1 VPAAPAL
8 PPGPA
13 LPRPL
18 QTLGWITRPGPFLQ
32 RCHARYG
39 DVFTLRIGGG
49 PPWALLADPG
59 AIREVF
65 TGDPRVLHAGQ
76 ANVIL
81 RPLLGPRSVLLLDDD
96 AHLAERRRLLP
107 AFHGARIARLA
118 ALMADATSRE
128 VAAWPRGTP
137 VELLPRLQA
146 LTLEIVVRAIFGVRE
161 EDRRERLREGLRTA
175 LDWASDPR
183 RFAPV
188 ALLGARRTEAL
199 GIISRAFA
207 PVDALLAEEIA
218 RRRSA
223 PGLEGRDDVLSSLI
237 AAGEHD
243 DRALRDELMTLL
255 VAGHETTASALAWAL
270 ERLARHPGAWA
281 RVRAGDEA
289 YTEAVVKETLRLRP
303 VLAIVLRLLTEPL
316 EIAGHRLPA
325 GVAVAPCI
333 FLLHRRADLYPD
345 PLRFRPERFLG
356 EDPPSYAWIPFGGG
370 TRRCLGASFALLEMR
385 TVLAAIAAHADL
397 RAAEAPD
404 EPARRR
410 AVTLA
415 PARGARVVVG

>member
-1 VPAAPAL
+1 VRSAPAL
-8 PPGPA
+8 PPGPR

-18 QTLGWITRPGPFLQ
+18 QTLGWIARPDPFLHGCQ
-32 RCHARYG
+32 RRYG
-39 DVFTLRIGGG
+39 DVFTLRVGGG
-49 PPWALLADPG
+49 PPWAMVSDP
-59 AIREVF
+59 AAVREVF

-76 ANVIL
+76 ANAIL
-81 RPLLGPRSVLLLDDD
+81 RPLLGPRSVLLLDED

-107 AFHGARIARLA
+107 AFHGARIARLG
-118 ALMADATSRE
+118 ALMAEATARE
-128 VAAWPRGTP
+128 VAAWPRGEP
-137 VELLPRLQA
+137 LPLLPRLQA
-146 LTLEIVVRAIFGVRE
+146 LTLEIVVRAVFGVRE
-161 EDRRERLREGLRTA
+161 ADRRDRLREGLRAA

-188 ALLGARRTEAL
+188 ALLGPDRTEAL
-199 GIISRAFA
+199 GIIRRAFA

-218 RRRSA
+218 RRRAA
-223 PGLEGRDDVLSSLI
+223 PGLEERDDVLSSLV

-270 ERLARHPGAWA
+270 ERLARHPEAWA
-281 RVRAGDEA
+281 RLRAGDEA
-289 YTEAVVKETLRLRP
+289 YAEAVVKETLRLRP

-316 EIAGHRLPA
+316 ELAGYALPA

-333 FLLHRRADLYPD
+333 LLLQRRADLYPE
-345 PLRFRPERFLG
+345 PLRFRPERFLR
-356 EDPPSYAWIPFGGG
+356 EEPPPYAWIPFGGG
-370 TRRCLGASFALLEMR
+370 TRRCLGASFALLELR
-385 TVLAAIAAHADL
+385 TVLRTIAAHADL
-397 RAAEAPD
+397 RPAEPQP

-415 PARGARVVVG
+415 PGRGARMVVR